1 MASRSYPQIFHSACT
16 GNDWFMVDMSAV
28 YPIKRIVYYNRADC
42 CRHRASGMVVEL
54 LDANKQV
61 VWTGKLSG
69 NQASESMLT
78 FAKPFH
84 V

>member
-1 MASRSYPQIFHSACT
+1 
-16 GNDWFMVDMSAV
+16 MVDMSAV

-42 CRHRASGMVVEL
+42 CRHRASGMIIEL

-78 FAKPFH
+78 FAKPFNI
-84 V
+84 